1 MNNTIQ
7 SKEEVMRSFE
17 NLLAERKALMAKITT
32 KEETAKKE
40 EDKELVSVASNYTPN
55 SIVTGLAELQLSL
68 GNSVEGLALQLQG
81 ELSKLE
87 ELKAAIKVEK
97 ETLKYVQ
104 DSKVAADAL
113 HILKQEQAA
122 QSKAFEENTTL
133 QYKKLE
139 EGISEQNYNWEKE
152 QREFDLSVKEYTES
166 LTKERDKELADYEY
180 ELERT
185 YKIEADE
192 YADTKK
198 YLERDLSAK
207 AKEKNKDW
215 TQRRKVLDENQE
227 QLQKFKQRVDNF
239 EEEVKEAANKAREK
253 AIEETSRRTKVTAEL
268 KAKET
273 EGSKKVYEMQVKA
286 LEDTIAKN
294 NEQIEK
300 LSAELKDALS
310 QVQGLSL
317 TALENTIK
325 GGKAKSSDA

>member
-1 MNNTIQ
+1 
-7 SKEEVMRSFE
+7 MRSFE
-17 NLLAERKALMAKITT
+17 SLLAERKALMAKITT
-32 KEETAKKE
+32 KEEAAKKE
-40 EDKELVSVASNYTPN
+40 ENKELVSVASNYTSN

-68 GNSVEGLALQLQG
+68 GNSVEELALQLQG

-113 HILKQEQAA
+113 HILTQEQDA
-122 QSKAFEENTTL
+122 QKKSFEEDTAL
-133 QYKKLE
+133 QYKRLE
-139 EGISEQNYNWEKE
+139 EEISEQSYNWEKE
-152 QREFDLSVKEYTES
+152 QGEFDFSVKEYTDN
-166 LTKERDKELADYEY
+166 LKKERDKELADYEY

-198 YLERDLSAK
+198 YLERDLNSK
-207 AKEKNKDW
+207 AKEKNRDW
-215 TQRRKVLDENQE
+215 TQRRKVLEENQE

-239 EEEVKEAANKAREK
+239 DNELKEASNKAREN
-253 AIEETSRRTKVTAEL
+253 AIKDVSRKSKVAAEL
-268 KAKET
+268 KAKEV
-273 EGSKKVYEMQVKA
+273 EGSKKVHEMQVKA
-286 LEDTIAKN
+286 LEETIVKN

-310 QVQGLSL
+310 QVQSLSL

-325 GGKAKSSDA
+325 GGKSKTSDS

>member
-40 EDKELVSVASNYTPN
+40 ENKELVSIASNYTPN

-68 GNSVEGLALQLQG
+68 GNSVEELALQLQG

-87 ELKAAIKVEK
+87 ELKSAIKVEK
-97 ETLKYVQ
+97 ETLKYVK

-113 HILKQEQAA
+113 HILTQEQDA
-122 QSKAFEENTTL
+122 QGKAFEENTTL
-133 QYKKLE
+133 QYKRLE
-139 EGISEQNYNWEKE
+139 EEIAEQNYNWEKE
-152 QREFDLSVKEYTES
+152 QRDFDLSVKEYTET
-166 LTKERDKELADYEY
+166 LKKERDKELADYEY

-192 YADTKK
+192 YTDTKK
-198 YLERDLSAK
+198 YLERDLNAK
-207 AKEKNKDW
+207 SKEKNKDW
-215 TQRRKVLDENQE
+215 TQRKSVLDENQE

-239 EEEVKEAANKAREK
+239 ETEVKEASNKARESAIKDASRK
-253 AIEETSRRTKVTAEL
+253 AKVAAEL
-268 KAKET
+268 KAKEV
-273 EGSKKVYEMQVKA
+273 EGSKKVHEMQIKS

-317 TALENTIK
+317 TALENTVK
-325 GGKAKSSDA
+325 GGKTKSND

>member
-32 KEETAKKE
+32 KEETAKQE
-40 EDKELVSVASNYTPN
+40 ENKELVSVASNYTPN

-68 GNSVEGLALQLQG
+68 GNSVESLALQLQG

-87 ELKAAIKVEK
+87 ELKSAIKVEK
-97 ETLKYVQ
+97 DTLKYVK

-113 HILKQEQAA
+113 HILKQEQEV
-122 QSKAFEENTTL
+122 QDKAFEENSTL
-133 QYKKLE
+133 QYKRLE
-139 EGISEQNYNWEKE
+139 EEIAEQNYAWEKE

-166 LTKERDKELADYEY
+166 LNKEREKELADYAY
-180 ELERT
+180 ELDRT

-198 YLERDLSAK
+198 YLDRDLTAK
-207 AKEKNKDW
+207 SKERNKDW

-227 QLQKFKQRVDNF
+227 KLQEFKQRVDNF
-239 EEEVKEAANKAREK
+239 DNELKEATNKAREK
-253 AIEETSRRTKVTAEL
+253 AIKDTSRKAKVTAEL
-268 KAKET
+268 QAKEV
-273 EGSKKVYEMQVKA
+273 EGSKKVYEMQIKS
-286 LEDTIAKN
+286 LEGTIEKN
-294 NEQIEK
+294 NLQIEK

-310 QVQGLSL
+310 QVQSLSL

-325 GGKAKSSDA
+325 GGKSKSND

>member
-17 NLLAERKALMAKITT
+17 SLLAERKALMAKITT
-32 KEETAKKE
+32 KEEAAKKE
-40 EDKELVSVASNYTPN
+40 ENKELVSVASNYTSN

-68 GNSVEGLALQLQG
+68 GNSVEELALQLQG

-113 HILKQEQAA
+113 HILTQEQDA
-122 QSKAFEENTTL
+122 QKKSFEEDTAL
-133 QYKKLE
+133 QYKRLE
-139 EGISEQNYNWEKE
+139 EEISEQSYNWEKE
-152 QREFDLSVKEYTES
+152 QGEFDFSVKEYTDN
-166 LTKERDKELADYEY
+166 LKKERDKELADYEY

-198 YLERDLSAK
+198 YLERDLNSK
-207 AKEKNKDW
+207 AKEKNRDW
-215 TQRRKVLDENQE
+215 TQRRKVLEENQE

-239 EEEVKEAANKAREK
+239 DNELKEASNKAREN
-253 AIEETSRRTKVTAEL
+253 AIKDVSRKSKVAAEL
-268 KAKET
+268 KAKEV
-273 EGSKKVYEMQVKA
+273 EGSKKVHEMQVKA
-286 LEDTIAKN
+286 LEETIVKN

-310 QVQGLSL
+310 QVQSLSL

-325 GGKAKSSDA
+325 GGKSKTSDS